1 MPSFDVKSELNSHEV
16 MNGVDQANRVIEN
29 RFDFKGT
36 GAKCSL
42 LEGSIILSSK
52 EEFQLHQMLPILK
65 ESLAK
70 RRVDLKSLNPEHVE
84 ISTGSAK
91 QKILLREGIDQD
103 TAKKIIKIIKSFKSK
118 VQVAIQVES
127 IRVTGKKR
135 DELQEIIKELSSE
148 NFNLPLQFEN
158 FTD

>member
-36 GAKCSL
+36 GAKFSL

-70 RRVDLKSLNPEHVE
+70 RKVDLKSLNPEHIE
-84 ISTGSAK
+84 ISAGSAK

-118 VQVAIQVES
+118 VQVAIQGES

-158 FTD
+158 FRD

>member
-36 GAKCSL
+36 GAKFSL

-118 VQVAIQVES
+118 VQVAIQGES

-158 FTD
+158 FRD

>member
-1 MPSFDVKSELNSHEV
+1 MPSFDVKSELDSHEV

-36 GAKCSL
+36 GAKFSL
-42 LEGSIILSSK
+42 LEGSIVLSSK

-91 QKILLREGIDQD
+91 QNILLREGIDQD

-118 VQVAIQVES
+118 VQVAIQGES

-158 FTD
+158 FRD